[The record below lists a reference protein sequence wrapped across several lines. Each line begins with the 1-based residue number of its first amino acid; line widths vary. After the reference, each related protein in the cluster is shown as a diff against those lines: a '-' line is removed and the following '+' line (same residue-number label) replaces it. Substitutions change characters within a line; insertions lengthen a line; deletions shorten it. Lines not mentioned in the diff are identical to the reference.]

1 MEEDEIMKKRLRKI
15 YIWFRVE
22 LRLLRLLFLR
32 VEVPE
37 DAMTSEEMLR
47 AIKEKSK
54 LT

>member
-1 MEEDEIMKKRLRKI
+1 MIKKRLRKI
-15 YIWFRVE
+15 YIWFRFQ

-37 DAMTSEEMLR
+37 DAMTSEEMLK
-47 AIKEKSK
+47 AIKEKLK

>member
-1 MEEDEIMKKRLRKI
+1 MIKKRLRKI
-15 YIWFRVE
+15 YIWFRIQ

-37 DAMTSEEMLR
+37 DAVTSEEMLK
-47 AIKEKSK
+47 AIKEKLK